1 MRTLSITALVDRLWT
16 IQEREKLL
24 DAVSKVAIDDYASI
38 ADIIGNTRSP
48 AEVRDYLKRIQA
60 RSDRLEGSMR
70 TYPLSR
76 ASTIDADFPEGFR

>member
-1 MRTLSITALVDRLWT
+1 MPSFPFKALVDRNWSM
-16 IQEREKLL
+16 QEREKLL

-60 RSDRLEGSMR
+60 RLARLMYS
-70 TYPLSR
+70 PAIHIVLLF
-76 ASTIDADFPEGFR
+76 IQ